1 VSGVVG
7 QWKALSD
14 ALARYSDRLSRVS
27 TVNINSRD
35 FREQT
40 AMLAQEYFQSIRPLL
55 TQTGQDELIAQID
68 DSFQHLLQLSHGL
81 TAAKSYRKYTK
92 RLRKLAPRL
101 MGALV
106 VNQGAEAPAEETSAD
121 DARILQTLA
130 DMVPTAAAS
139 YRQALLDLVDPNR
152 VSFRGPALE
161 LRESLRE
168 VLDHLAP
175 DKDVMDADGFKL
187 EPERTQPTM
196 KQKVRFILK
205 ARGRSKSE
213 STVPENTAN
222 AIDGMIADLARSV
235 YDKSSVAAH
244 VATTRRN
251 VGQIKRYVGA
261 LLHDILEI

>member
-1 VSGVVG
+1 MSGVVD
-7 QWKALSD
+7 QWKVLSD
-14 ALARYSDRLSRVS
+14 ALARYSDRLGRVS
-27 TVNINSRD
+27 TVNVNSKD
-35 FREQT
+35 IREQT
-40 AMLAQEYFQSIRPLL
+40 AALAQDYFQSVRPLL
-55 TQTGQDELIAQID
+55 TQTRQDELIAQID

-81 TAAKSYRKYTK
+81 NAANSYRKYTK

-106 VNQGAEAPAEETSAD
+106 MTQAGQVPVEQTSAD
-121 DARILQTLA
+121 DTRILQTLA
-130 DMVPTAAAS
+130 DMVPSAAAS
-139 YRQALLDLVDPNR
+139 YRQALFDLTDEGR
-152 VSFRGPALE
+152 VSFRGPAVE

-175 DKDVMDADGFKL
+175 DKEVMAVDGFKL
-187 EPERTQPTM
+187 EPERTKPTM

-244 VATTRRN
+244 VATTRKN
-251 VGQIKRYVGA
+251 VGQVKRYVGA